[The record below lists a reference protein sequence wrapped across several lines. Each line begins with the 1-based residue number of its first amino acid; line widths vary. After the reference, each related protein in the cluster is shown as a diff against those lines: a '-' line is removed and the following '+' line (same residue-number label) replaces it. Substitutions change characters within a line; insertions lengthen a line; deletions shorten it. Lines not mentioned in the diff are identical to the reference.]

1 VNFIGQGVKL
11 LRVSGGFCRAVA
23 PGLFNDGAR
32 RLKSDAD
39 DEEQALDDPM
49 PVHIVHPT
57 GPCSARYPI
66 TPRPVC
72 KSITSFGDV
81 HFALDFLA
89 DASIAVLIESATRR
103 AD

>member
-1 VNFIGQGVKL
+1 VNFIGQRVKL
-11 LRVSGGFCRAVA
+11 LRVSGGFCRAVT
-23 PGLFNDGAR
+23 PGLFKDGAR

-57 GPCSARYPI
+57 GLCSARRPS
-66 TPRPVC
+66 TPPRSY
-72 KSITSFGDV
+72 KSITSFGGV